1 MSRSRKQ
8 AAASG
13 PSLLEIESEPSQSLA
28 PDDPDL
34 QQSPEREYGVQ
45 HERKY
50 GTGSMPDSADPSQ
63 LLALAVQRDFD
74 IDKLRELM
82 ALERE
87 WRRDKAESEYAIAM
101 SRFGELKQIVTH
113 NRQGTTAGNAR
124 FSYAD
129 FPQMVDTITPW
140 LTQCGL
146 TFSHRQDP
154 PVMAESGKVAY
165 VMVHCTI
172 QHTAGHAKDF
182 SYPAI
187 PDMRLDGKVSP
198 SQLIQLAVT
207 YTKRQTLAMA
217 LGLATAEDRDDDD
230 SSGAMAEKI
239 TIAQAVHIK
248 EALAETEGDEGKF
261 RAYMKVE
268 KIEDIP
274 LQEYGKAIKALEVKA
289 NAKLSR

>member
-1 MSRSRKQ
+1 MSRRQ
-8 AAASG
+8 AS
-13 PSLLEIESEPSQSLA
+13 SLLEVEPGIEPKVAEPEIVKNGNGNGDIQM
-28 PDDPDL
+28 
-34 QQSPEREYGVQ
+34 PE
-45 HERKY
+45 
-50 GTGSMPDSADPSQ
+50 SADPSQ

-74 IDKLRELM
+74 IEKLRELM

-101 SRFGELKQIVTH
+101 SRFGELKQIVPH
-113 NRQGTTAGNAR
+113 NRQGTTAGNAK
-124 FSYAD
+124 FTYSD

-154 PVMAESGKVAY
+154 PVMAENGKVAY

-172 QHTAGHAKDF
+172 QHTAGHSKDF

-207 YTKRQTLAMA
+207 YTKRQTLAMG

-230 SSGAMAEKI
+230 SSGRMAETI
-239 TIAQAVHIK
+239 TAAQAAHIK
-248 EALAETEGDEGKF
+248 EALEETGGDEAKF
-261 RAYMKVE
+261 RGYMKVE
-268 KIEDIP
+268 KIEDIR
-274 LQEYGKAIKALEVKA
+274 LQDYGKAIKALEVKA
-289 NAKLSR
+289 SAKAK